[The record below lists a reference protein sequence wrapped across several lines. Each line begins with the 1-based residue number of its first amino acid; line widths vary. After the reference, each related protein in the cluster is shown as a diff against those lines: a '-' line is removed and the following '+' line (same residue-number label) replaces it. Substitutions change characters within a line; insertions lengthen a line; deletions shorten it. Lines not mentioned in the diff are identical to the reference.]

1 VLTALPVIFQPSL
14 SDAQLS
20 GQLLIERKEPRERVP
35 PVEATQTDADE
46 LGEDEIDS
54 CFDQDLDIPIWDCVM
69 GSSAAPTYFPSY
81 KRQIDAAVMC
91 NNPAL
96 AAISVLMSEKVEA
109 PKTPQ
114 QIHILSLG
122 TGRLSQFI
130 DGDAHDWGMIR
141 WTPYLLQIMI
151 GATSLYEQ
159 KQAQYILGPRYHRVD
174 PFLSSPLAMDD
185 PLLLPIL
192 IDVALKVD
200 LEETIEWIEENWY
213 TEEEGSVRRAQRE
226 SEQKKQTE
234 ISANSKEGPSQG
246 VATATKPKTS
256 QKQRRGTKGHRMSVY
271 APVGEAGEGP
281 ALRGTWG
288 DAAWFGS

>member
-1 VLTALPVIFQPSL
+1 MQ
-14 SDAQLS
+14 
-20 GQLLIERKEPRERVP
+20 
-35 PVEATQTDADE
+35 
-46 LGEDEIDS
+46 
-54 CFDQDLDIPIWDCVM
+54 
-69 GSSAAPTYFPSY
+69 
-81 KRQIDAAVMC
+81 
-91 NNPAL
+91 
-96 AAISVLMSEKVEA
+96 
-109 PKTPQ
+109 
-114 QIHILSLG
+114 
-122 TGRLSQFI
+122 
-130 DGDAHDWGMIR
+130 
-141 WTPYLLQIMI
+141 
-151 GATSLYEQ
+151 
-159 KQAQYILGPRYHRVD
+159 
-174 PFLSSPLAMDD
+174 
-185 PLLLPIL
+185 
-192 IDVALKVD
+192 VD